1 MTLLP
6 VPAREGVSIAEAAAA
21 TDVSTHT
28 LRYYEREGLMLTPID
43 RASSSHRRYSDADIS
58 WVRFLTRLRLT
69 GMPIAGIR
77 RYTELVRVGESTVP
91 ERRELADLRR
101 PPHLFERL
109 LEARD
114 GRVVDGRHERPGR
127 LLVQQT
133 CAVDRL
139 HSLQPTLH
147 GRAVPS
153 RV

>member
-91 ERRELADLRR
+91 ERRELLVAHRERVRAQLDEITASLRAID
-101 PPHLFERL
+101 HKIDIYDKEI
-109 LEARD
+109 
-114 GRVVDGRHERPGR
+114 
-127 LLVQQT
+127 
-133 CAVDRL
+133 
-139 HSLQPTLH
+139 SL
-147 GRAVPS
+147 S
-153 RV
+153 